1 MKRQWWW
8 NYLLPTNWLLPPP
21 LTQFQSVRKK
31 NRKQRPI
38 YDIAQTIC
46 LREFFFFLA
55 YSTLTLATTTPE
67 PKRSASNWVKWFLL
81 VFLYL
86 VWKLVVLLN
95 IGIAINWLIFVC
107 CLFVCVWFEISISK
121 VELHRCTGWISCMR
135 KLERLIRTLKSEQ
148 TYVQPLDY
156 LIVCKVIWI
165 FKGKE
170 TFYSSAG
177 RGANMFTEKL
187 NVKE

>member
-67 PKRSASNWVKWFLL
+67 PKRSASNKAKWFLL

-86 VWKLVVLLN
+86 VYMKISCFVKHWSCNKLIDLRLLLVCLC
-95 IGIAINWLIFVC
+95 LIWNFH
-107 CLFVCVWFEISISK
+107 FKGWATP
-121 VELHRCTGWISCMR
+121 LHRLD
-135 KLERLIRTLKSEQ
+135 KLHQKTWEINQNS
-148 TYVQPLDY
+148 
-156 LIVCKVIWI
+156 
-165 FKGKE
+165 
-170 TFYSSAG
+170 
-177 RGANMFTEKL
+177 
-187 NVKE
+187 